1 MFLNSGT
8 GENSWGSLGLQ
19 GDQTVNPKENEPW
32 IFIGR
37 TDAEAEGP
45 ILWPPDAK
53 SRFIGKD
60 PHGRKDL
67 GQEEKGATEDGMASI
82 TESVDMNLSKLWEIV
97 KDREAWC
104 AAVHGLAKSQTRFSD
119 WTKTVTERWSEN
131 SCIFCLLHVSKDVL
145 RNHVS
150 VLRKAALDFL
160 WMLKSLY
167 YCLHPPFVN
176 QAITHTHTHTHTH
189 TLICNR
195 LIPPRRLARV

>member
-104 AAVHGLAKSQTRFSD
+104 AAVHGLAKS
-119 WTKTVTERWSEN
+119 
-131 SCIFCLLHVSKDVL
+131 
-145 RNHVS
+145 
-150 VLRKAALDFL
+150 
-160 WMLKSLY
+160 
-167 YCLHPPFVN
+167 
-176 QAITHTHTHTHTH
+176 
-189 TLICNR
+189 
-195 LIPPRRLARV
+195 